1 MREKIAN
8 ALAQARESENGR
20 YAKLLVSD
28 GPLRQTV
35 VALRKGVQLQEHNA
49 PPAASILVL
58 EGKVTVNAKEE
69 ATMGAGDLYE
79 LTHYR
84 HSVTAEEDAVFLLT
98 TVTNVP
104 GQESHSAEG

>member
-8 ALAQARESENGR
+8 ALATARAAENGR

-35 VALRKGVQLQEHNA
+35 IALRKGTQLQEHNA
-49 PPAASILVL
+49 PPAASILVF
-58 EGKVTVNAKEE
+58 EGQVTVNADDEVS
-69 ATMGAGDLYE
+69 MGPGDLYG
-79 LTHYR
+79 LTHRR
-84 HSVTAEEDAVFLLT
+84 HSVTAEDDSVFLLT

-104 GQESHSAEG
+104 GQESHSG